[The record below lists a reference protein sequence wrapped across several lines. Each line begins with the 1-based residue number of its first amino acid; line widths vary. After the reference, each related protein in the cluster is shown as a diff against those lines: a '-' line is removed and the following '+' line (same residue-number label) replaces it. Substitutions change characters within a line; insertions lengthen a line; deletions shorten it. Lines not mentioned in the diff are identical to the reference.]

1 MTQSVSVPRRIL
13 EDHQESSH
21 FDGTRKGK
29 RKWLRIS
36 NEMLPT
42 FLLLLFCFVSFCCF
56 GKGKKRKEENVCVCV
71 CVCVSVR
78 EREREIMKEKLL
90 FIIIPVW
97 IWLRIGRRC
106 SKWPMAVSHKS
117 SFFSSFLILLSFV
130 GGFCFNVLYLFI
142 CLIGD
147 SFGRFF
153 SLDRYGNTLA
163 LHIVAISPVIV
174 ELRLIARL
182 VS

>member
-117 SFFSSFLILLSFV
+117 SFFLLFLFFWVSLADS
-130 GGFCFNVLYLFI
+130 VLMFFIYLFVLLGI
-142 CLIGD
+142 RLGD
-147 SFGRFF
+147 S
-153 SLDRYGNTLA
+153 
-163 LHIVAISPVIV
+163 SPSIGMGTHWHCT
-174 ELRLIARL
+174 
-182 VS
+182 S